1 VKQKRNCALALNGGD
16 VKKSNAYFE
25 GPYDSSMTFTQAAS
39 SNSVFFDNPH
49 VSECG
54 AITSTILLAQGC
66 SSPYTLDNLA
76 IDSSTGEI
84 TMKQNTDA
92 GFTETVCV

>member
-1 VKQKRNCALALNGGD
+1 MIR
-16 VKKSNAYFE
+16 SNADFTS
-25 GPYDSSMTFTQAAS
+25 PYGSSESFVQVAS
-39 SNSVFFDNPH
+39 SSSVFFNNPYF
-49 VSECG
+49 SECG

-66 SSPYTLDNLA
+66 SSSYTSDNLA

-84 TMKQNTDA
+84 TMKQNTDS